1 MFSFA
6 TSTPT
11 KSHFLPGR
19 HQRETETD
27 TMQFPIM
34 VIFVALLSL
43 EITSASWSS
52 SFLSSS
58 SSAAV
63 EAAAAANNHV
73 AVTQPA
79 SEANRIQRLHKAFDI
94 TDPNEDFRTN
104 ILLNMEGI

>member
-1 MFSFA
+1 
-6 TSTPT
+6 
-11 KSHFLPGR
+11 
-19 HQRETETD
+19 
-27 TMQFPIM
+27 MQFPIM

-58 SSAAV
+58 SSSASV
-63 EAAAAANNHV
+63 EAAAANNNNHV
-73 AVTQPA
+73 AVTQPASTA

-94 TDPNEDFRTN
+94 TDPNEDIRTN